1 MTALTIRSVWLPGEV
16 ASELDATMCKLT
28 ILIGRRNITEY
39 TAARARGGSSLDIPA
54 YFLAEWMAENWWAL
68 LHEPKKDEEKDD
80 PEYRERH
87 SLLAAHHGFAVPN
100 LSIMP
105 VGRAIHVFATRHYA
119 HLAEV
124 TFERSAAADASRLE
138 IEGVLKNFI
147 SGCIDVLV
155 RHGFKDT
162 PLQEAW
168 RLVEATA
175 DDQREFCELAGALG
189 LSPYNADDDIAN
201 SFDLLVDVLGTRATR
216 DLCLASTP
224 SVLLRTTDAAQEIA
238 SKIDAAPDA
247 DIAALSQMSLPD
259 DNFHAPGWR
268 RGLEAA
274 RKLAR
279 EFRLDN
285 GKANAADVVFE
296 RLSID
301 PSKRADA
308 LSLGSNGRGWLP
320 FNCAIRRN
328 DTTARVAIVPEDETQ
343 RRFAAARAVYFAW
356 ISKPQEQ
363 RLATAAVTR
372 DQQASRQF
380 GAEILVPRAYLEA
393 QAVRGVLSYGQAHDI
408 AEKRRASP
416 WVVYYQANNSG
427 IRVGSI

>member
-1 MTALTIRSVWLPGEV
+1 
-16 ASELDATMCKLT
+16 MCKLT
-28 ILIGRRNITEY
+28 ILIGRQNVTEY
-39 TAARARGGSSLDIPA
+39 KATRARGGLSLDIPA

-80 PEYRERH
+80 PEYRQRH
-87 SLLAAHHGFAVPN
+87 SLLAAQHGFAVPN

-105 VGRAIHVFATRHYA
+105 VGRAIHVFATRHHA
-119 HLAEV
+119 QLAGV
-124 TFERSAAADASRLE
+124 TFERSAAADASRPE
-138 IEGVLKNFI
+138 IEGVLRNFV
-147 SGCIDVLV
+147 SGCIGVLV
-155 RHGFKDT
+155 HHGFEDT
-162 PLQEAW
+162 PLQQAW
-168 RLVEATA
+168 RLIENTA

-201 SFDLLVDVLGTRATR
+201 SLDLLVDVLGARATR

-224 SVLLRTTDAAQEIA
+224 SILLKTTHAAQEIA
-238 SKIDAAPDA
+238 AQIDAAPHA
-247 DIAALSQMSLPD
+247 DVAALSRMSLPD
-259 DNFHAPGWR
+259 DNLHAPGWR

-274 RKLAR
+274 KKLAR
-279 EFRLDN
+279 EFRLDSCDIR
-285 GKANAADVVFE
+285 AADVVFD
-296 RLSID
+296 RLGMD
-301 PSKRADA
+301 PSKRAG
-308 LSLGSNGRGWLP
+308 SHFLGGDGRGWLP
-320 FNCAIRRN
+320 FNCAIKRN

-343 RRFAAARAVYFAW
+343 RRFAGARAVYFAW

-380 GAEILVPRAYLEA
+380 AAEILVPRACLQA